1 MVMGPKLSAHV
12 GRGGLAKGRPRAT
25 GAADLVA
32 VTSTASSMQ
41 KLFSVKDKSL
51 YTRSWDPDGSAQDLW
66 DEDYAVI
73 NFRGEEVYRTPSRIE
88 AERWIRAATTRFF
101 SGALNPS

>member
-1 MVMGPKLSAHV
+1 MGE
-12 GRGGLAKGRPRAT
+12 GGPSTHGRP
-25 GAADLVA
+25 DSVA

-51 YTRSWDPDGSAQDLW
+51 SSRSWDADGSAQDLW

-73 NFRGEEVYRTPSRIE
+73 NFRGEEVFRTPSRIE
-88 AERWIRAATTRFF
+88 AERWIRPPRASSAV
-101 SGALNPS
+101 PSIRVPVGVKVYRISRNR